1 MNLVLVF
8 HGFKKVG
15 KSMFKTNDLVSYG
28 SFGIC
33 RIDRIGK
40 KNETDSVRTYFELS
54 PVYESNMMISI
65 PTDNETLVS
74 KMKRI
79 MSKEDLFHV
88 LENIKSEKFSWI
100 QDAMKRKQSY
110 QDILE
115 NGEPIDLLR
124 LIKEVQHQRH
134 LNASKNGVISQ
145 SDKHS
150 CDLAE
155 KKLYHLFAFI
165 LDIEP
170 NQVKKFILDYELN
183 Q

>member
-1 MNLVLVF
+1 
-8 HGFKKVG
+8 
-15 KSMFKTNDLVSYG
+15 MFKTNDLVSYG

-33 RIDRIGK
+33 RIDRIGA
-40 KNETDSVRTYFELS
+40 KNETDSVRTYYELS

-79 MSKEDLFHV
+79 MNKDDLFLV
-88 LENIKSEKFSWI
+88 LESIKDETFGWI
-100 QDAMKRKQSY
+100 QDGIKRKQSY

-124 LIKEVQHQRH
+124 LIKEVQHQRL
-134 LNASKNGVISQ
+134 LNTSKNGAISQ

-170 NQVKKFILDYELN
+170 TKVKKFILDYEKNELKN
-183 Q
+183 I